1 MKMIREKFLHGEI
14 AMKTVFAMLL
24 TMTIIANV
32 PATPLAGSVYCTNC
46 SDKAIQAIEKA
57 TSMEQLKTLIKEY
70 DQMVSQTSAQLQM
83 VQQNIQRYA
92 NMVQNTVALPAHL
105 VRRIAGELGK
115 VARITGALNTMR
127 NDVTGMGRIFDEL
140 YTSRDE
146 LRNIA
151 NLPRALTGQ
160 CNMTYH
166 TSWDSWSER
175 VDNSTR
181 ATFQLSGA
189 QLKELENSG
198 QLESYINDLL
208 SEPDG
213 QQKALMAG
221 NQLAA
226 MQIHE
231 ARQLRELIATKVQS
245 DLASQEKAE
254 KEGQIG
260 EDDRRSMIQKQIG
273 TKSISD
279 PF

>member
-24 TMTIIANV
+24 TMTIIVNV
-32 PATPLAGSVYCTNC
+32 PASVLAGSVYCTNC

-57 TSMEQLKTLIKEY
+57 TSLEQLKTLIKEY

-160 CNMTYH
+160 GNMTYH

-198 QLESYINDLL
+198 ELESYINEIL